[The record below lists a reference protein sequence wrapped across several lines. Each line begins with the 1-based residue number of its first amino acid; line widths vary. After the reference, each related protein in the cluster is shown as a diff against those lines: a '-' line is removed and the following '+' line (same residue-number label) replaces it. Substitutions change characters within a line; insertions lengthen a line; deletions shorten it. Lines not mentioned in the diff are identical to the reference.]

1 MFSRNSL
8 KLLVVTLTVAMLCG
22 GVYAKKDDPN
32 NPNPEKPQKEKDRSK
47 NQNQFNGSPG
57 NSDSQN
63 KQPKLSGEQRWMS
76 QIKEQIQANDDEWS
90 VLAPRVERV
99 MKAQR
104 EVQAGHD
111 PRGVR
116 EPRPPKEP
124 RPDEPSR
131 PVSVVSETA
140 KALSATLWDQSS
152 AASEIRRQV
161 MAIRDARAR
170 ARRELTQAQEELRQ
184 LLTYR
189 QEAVLI
195 IMGLLD

>member
-1 MFSRNSL
+1 L
-8 KLLVVTLTVAMLCG
+8 KPLAFALTVALLSG

-32 NPNPEKPQKEKDRSK
+32 NPGNPDKPQKEKNK
-47 NQNQFNGSPG
+47 NQAFNQGSPG
-57 NSDSQN
+57 NSDQKGQS
-63 KQPKLSGEQRWMS
+63 PKLTGEQRWMT
-76 QIKEQIQANDDEWS
+76 QIKEQIQANDAEWS

-99 MKAQR
+99 IKAQR

-124 RPDEPSR
+124 KPDEQPR
-131 PVSVVSETA
+131 PVSVVSESA
-140 KALSATLWDQSS
+140 KALSATLWDQS
-152 AASEIRRQV
+152 AAATEIRRQV
-161 MAIRDARAR
+161 AAIRDARAK
-170 ARRELTQAQEELRQ
+170 ARRELTQSQEELRQ